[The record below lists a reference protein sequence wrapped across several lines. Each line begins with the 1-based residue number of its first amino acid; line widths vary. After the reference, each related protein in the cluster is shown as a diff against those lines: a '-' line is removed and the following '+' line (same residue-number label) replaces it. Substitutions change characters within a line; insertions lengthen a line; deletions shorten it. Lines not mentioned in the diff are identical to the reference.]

1 MTGRSRMAYGRTN
14 AREIMLDLM
23 RKHATSWLIKVFLF
37 AIVIVFIFWGG
48 YSYREQ
54 RAGRLAS
61 VNGSYIDLREY
72 QQTYNNLVE
81 RVRQQMGGRFS
92 SELLETMKLKEQALN
107 QLITRRL
114 LLDEAHRLGLEV
126 RPEELQQA
134 ILGFPDFQIN
144 GRFDPEQYQRTVRAL
159 RLTTQ
164 EFEARQR
171 EDMLIQRLAALVGG
185 GASVLPA
192 EASSFYHHFQ
202 DKVNLAY
209 VMINP
214 ASFTDQVKP
223 DGGAISR
230 YFVDHRESYRLPA
243 TRKIVYVRFSPR
255 DYLDEVKPTEGEIGD
270 YYRLHQ
276 DEYQQPKKVRAR
288 HILFRIPPNA
298 TTPQI
303 QAVVDRA
310 KTVLNQAQGGEDFAA
325 LARKYS
331 EDTSA
336 ANGGDLGYFSEK
348 DMEKPFAQ
356 AAFSLKKGEMSDLVR
371 TRFGIHII
379 KVEDIREGVSTP
391 LADVRERVIT
401 ALKQEKAA
409 DIARDRAR
417 SFADAARVAEDLNKA
432 AAAEHLQTKE
442 AGSFAANAPIPGLG
456 SAPDLNKALFSLQLK
471 DISRPLTVGQDQ
483 IVAQIVEIDE
493 SRLPEF
499 DEAKEKVTTDWI
511 AEEGKRLAR
520 QRAEEVLKVARQ
532 EGDLAGVARR
542 YGLNIV
548 ETGPFTFFSPA
559 PALGNNRELLTV
571 AFALT
576 PEHPLA
582 PEPFDVKGNILL
594 IQLRSREPAPQ
605 EQAQDEKDALAE
617 RLREAKQE
625 SLFQRWL
632 TSLRQQADIKVLQKL

>member
-1 MTGRSRMAYGRTN
+1 
-14 AREIMLDLM
+14 MLDLM

-54 RAGRLAS
+54 RASRLAS

-72 QQTYNNLVE
+72 QQAYNNLVE
-81 RVRQQMGGRFS
+81 QVRRQMGGRFS

-114 LLDEAHRLGLEV
+114 LLEEAHRLQLEV

-134 ILGFPDFQIN
+134 ILSFPAFQIN
-144 GRFDPEQYQRTVRAL
+144 GRFDAGQYQRTLRAL
-159 RLTTQ
+159 RLTPQ
-164 EFEARQR
+164 EFESRQR
-171 EDMLIQRLAALVGG
+171 EEMLIERLGRLIGRG
-185 GASVLPA
+185 TSVLPA

-209 VMINP
+209 ALINP
-214 ASFTDQVKP
+214 ASFTDQVKL
-223 DGGAISR
+223 DGEAITR
-230 YFVDHRESYRLPA
+230 YFADHRESYRLPA
-243 TRKIVYVRFSPR
+243 TRKIAYVRFSPR
-255 DYLDEVKPTEGEIGD
+255 DYVDEVKPGEGEIED

-288 HILFRIPPNA
+288 HILFRIPANA

-310 KTVLNQAQGGEDFAA
+310 KNVLSQAQGGEDFAA

-336 ANGGDLGYFSEK
+336 EKGGDLSYFSEK
-348 DMEKPFAQ
+348 DMEKPFAE
-356 AAFSLKKGEMSDLVR
+356 AAFSLKKGEISDLVR

-379 KVEDIREGVSTP
+379 KVEDIRDAVSSP
-391 LADVRERVIT
+391 LADVRERVVN
-401 ALKQEKAA
+401 ALKQEKAT

-432 AAAEHLQTKE
+432 AAAEHLQIRE
-442 AGSFAANAPIPGLG
+442 AGPFAANAPIPGLG
-456 SAPDLNKALFSLQLK
+456 SPPDLNKAIFSLQVR
-471 DISRPLTVGQDQ
+471 DISRPLAAGQDQ
-483 IVAQIVEIDE
+483 IVAQVVEVQD

-499 DEAKEKVTTDWI
+499 NETKERVTKDWVG
-511 AEEGKRLAR
+511 EESKRLAR
-520 QRAEEVLKVARQ
+520 ERGQEVLKLARQ
-532 EGDLAGVARR
+532 GGDLAALARR
-542 YGLNIV
+542 YGLNMA

-559 PALGNNRELLTV
+559 PALGNNRELVTA

-576 PEHPLA
+576 PEHPIA
-582 PEPFDVKGNILL
+582 PDPFDVRGNIVL
-594 IQLRSREPAPQ
+594 IQLRSREPAPEEKVQ
-605 EQAQDEKDALAE
+605 NEKDALAE

-625 SLFQRWL
+625 SVFQRWL

>member
-1 MTGRSRMAYGRTN
+1 
-14 AREIMLDLM
+14 MLDLM

-72 QQTYNNLVE
+72 QQVYNNLVE
-81 RVRQQMGGRFS
+81 QVRRQMGGRFS
-92 SELLETMKLKEQALN
+92 SELLETMKLKEQALD

-114 LLDEAHRLGLEV
+114 LLEEARRLQLEV

-134 ILGFPDFQIN
+134 ILNFPAFQIN
-144 GRFDPEQYQRTVRAL
+144 GRFDAAQYQRTLRGL
-159 RLTTQ
+159 RLTPQ

-171 EDMLIQRLAALVGG
+171 EEMLIERLGRLIGRG
-185 GASVLPA
+185 TSVLPA

-209 VMINP
+209 VLINP
-214 ASFTDQVKP
+214 ASFTDQVKL
-223 DGGAISR
+223 DGEAISR
-230 YFVDHRESYRLPA
+230 YFADHRESYRLPA

-255 DYLDEVKPTEGEIGD
+255 DYLDEVKPSAGEIED

-288 HILFRIPPNA
+288 HILFRVPANA
-298 TTPQI
+298 TTTQI

-310 KTVLNQAQGGEDFAA
+310 KNVLNQAQGGEDFAA

-336 ANGGDLGYFSEK
+336 GNGGDLGYFSEK
-348 DMEKPFAQ
+348 DMEKPFAE
-356 AAFSLKKGEMSDLVR
+356 AAFALKKGEISDLVR

-379 KVEDIREGVSTP
+379 KVEEIRDAVSSP
-391 LADVRERVIT
+391 LADVRERVVT

-442 AGSFAANAPIPGLG
+442 AGRFAANAPIPGLG
-456 SAPDLNKALFSLQLK
+456 PAPDLNKALFSLQVR
-471 DISRPLTVGQDQ
+471 DISRPLAVGQDQ
-483 IVAQIVEIDE
+483 IVAQVVEIEE
-493 SRLPEF
+493 SRLPDF
-499 DEAKEKVTTDWI
+499 DEAKERVTKDWV
-511 AEEGKRLAR
+511 AEESKRLAR
-520 QRAEEVLKVARQ
+520 QRAEEGLKLARQ
-532 EGDLAGVARR
+532 QGDLAGVARR
-542 YGLNIV
+542 YGLNV
-548 ETGPFTFFSPA
+548 AETGPFTFFSPA

-576 PEHPLA
+576 PEHPVA
-582 PEPFDVKGNILL
+582 PDAFDVRGNIAL
-594 IQLRSREPAPQ
+594 IQLRSREPAPE
-605 EQAQDEKDALAE
+605 EQGQNEKEALAG

-625 SLFQRWL
+625 SVFERWL
-632 TSLRQQADIKVLQKL
+632 TSVRQQADIKVLQKL

>member
-1 MTGRSRMAYGRTN
+1 
-14 AREIMLDLM
+14 MLDLM

-54 RAGRLAS
+54 RANRLAS

-72 QQTYNNLVE
+72 QQAYNNLVE
-81 RVRQQMGGRFS
+81 QVRRQMGGRFS
-92 SELLETMKLKEQALN
+92 SELIETMKLKEQALN

-114 LLDEAHRLGLEV
+114 LLEEAHRLQLEV

-134 ILGFPDFQIN
+134 ILSFPAFQIN
-144 GRFDPEQYQRTVRAL
+144 GRFDSAQYQRTLRGL
-159 RLTTQ
+159 RLTPQ
-164 EFEARQR
+164 EFESRQR
-171 EDMLIQRLAALVGG
+171 EEMLIDRLGRLIGRG
-185 GASVLPA
+185 TSVLPA

-209 VMINP
+209 VLVNP
-214 ASFTDQVKP
+214 ASFTDQVRL
-223 DGGAISR
+223 DGEAITR
-230 YFVDHRESYRLPA
+230 YFADHRESYRLPA

-255 DYLDEVKPTEGEIGD
+255 DYLDEVKPSEGEIED

-288 HILFRIPPNA
+288 HILFRIPANA
-298 TTPQI
+298 ATPQI
-303 QAVVDRA
+303 QAIVDRA
-310 KTVLNQAQGGEDFAA
+310 KNVLNQAQGGEDFAA

-336 ANGGDLGYFSEK
+336 EKGGDLGYFGQSE
-348 DMEKPFAQ
+348 MEKPFAE
-356 AAFSLKKGEMSDLVR
+356 AVFSLKKGEMSDLVR

-379 KVEDIREGVSTP
+379 KVEDIRDAVSSP
-391 LADVRERVIT
+391 LADVRERVVN

-417 SFADAARVAEDLNKA
+417 SFADEARVAEDLNKA
-432 AAAEHLQTKE
+432 AAAEHLRTKE
-442 AGSFAANAPIPGLG
+442 AGPFAANAPIPGLG
-456 SAPDLNKALFSLQLK
+456 SPPDLNKALFSLQVR
-471 DISRPLTVGQDQ
+471 DISRPLAVGQDQ
-483 IVAQIVEIDE
+483 IVAQIVEIGE

-499 DEAKEKVTTDWI
+499 DETRERVTRDWV
-511 AEEGKRLAR
+511 AEESKRLAR
-520 QRAEEVLKVARQ
+520 QRTEEVLKVARQ
-532 EGDLAGVARR
+532 DGDLAAVARR
-542 YGLNIV
+542 YGLNIA

-559 PALGNNRELLTV
+559 PALGNNRELVTAAL
-571 AFALT
+571 ALT

-582 PEPFDVKGNILL
+582 ADPFEVGGNIVL
-594 IQLRSREPAPQ
+594 IQLRSREPASEEKVQ
-605 EQAQDEKDALAE
+605 NEKDALAE
-617 RLREAKQE
+617 RLLQAKQE
-625 SLFQRWL
+625 SVFQRWL

>member
-1 MTGRSRMAYGRTN
+1 
-14 AREIMLDLM
+14 MLDLM

-48 YSYREQ
+48 YSYREH
-54 RAGRLAS
+54 RAGQLAS

-72 QQTYNNLVE
+72 QQAYNNLVE
-81 RVRQQMGGRFS
+81 QVRRQMGGRFS

-114 LLDEAHRLGLEV
+114 LLEEAHRLELEV

-134 ILGFPDFQIN
+134 ILGFPAFQIN
-144 GRFDPEQYQRTVRAL
+144 GRFDPAQYQRTLQAL
-159 RLTTQ
+159 RLTPQ

-171 EDMLIQRLAALVGG
+171 EDMLIQRLGALVGG
-185 GASVLPA
+185 GTSVLPA
-192 EASSFYHHFQ
+192 EVSSFYHHFQ

-209 VMINP
+209 IMINP

-223 DGGAISR
+223 DGEAISR
-230 YFVDHRESYRLPA
+230 YFADHREAYRLPA
-243 TRKIVYVRFSPR
+243 TRRIVYVRFSPR
-255 DYLDEVKPTEGEIGD
+255 DYLDEVKPSEGEIED

-288 HILFRIPPNA
+288 HILFRIPANA
-298 TTPQI
+298 ATPQI
-303 QAVVDRA
+303 QAIVDRA
-310 KTVLNQAQGGEDFAA
+310 KNVLSQAQGGEDFAA

-336 ANGGDLGYFSEK
+336 GNGGDLGYFTEK
-348 DMEKPFAQ
+348 DMEKPFAE
-356 AAFSLKKGEMSDLVR
+356 AAFSLKKGEISDLVR

-379 KVEDIREGVSTP
+379 KVEDIRDGVTTP
-391 LADVRERVIT
+391 LADVREQVVL

-417 SFADAARVAEDLNKA
+417 SFADVARVAEDLNKA

-442 AGSFAANAPIPGLG
+442 AGPFAVNAPIPGLG
-456 SAPDLNKALFSLQLK
+456 SAPDLNKALFSLQVRE
-471 DISRPLTVGQDQ
+471 ISRPLPLGQDQ
-483 IVAQIVEIDE
+483 IVAQIVEIGE
-493 SRLPEF
+493 SRLPDF
-499 DEAKEKVTTDWI
+499 DEAKEKVTRDWV
-511 AEEGKRLAR
+511 AEESKRRAR
-520 QRAEEVLKVARQ
+520 QRAEEVLKLALQ
-532 EGDLAGVARR
+532 EKDLAGAARR
-542 YGLNIV
+542 YGLNIA

-559 PALGNNRELLTV
+559 PALGNTRELLTT

-576 PEHPLA
+576 PEHPIG
-582 PEPFDVKGNILL
+582 PDPFDVRGNILL
-594 IQLRSREPAPQ
+594 IQLRSREPAPE
-605 EQAQDEKDALAE
+605 EQVQNEKDALAE

-625 SLFQRWL
+625 SVFQRWL

>member
-1 MTGRSRMAYGRTN
+1 
-14 AREIMLDLM
+14 MLDLM

-48 YSYREQ
+48 YSYHEQ
-54 RAGRLAS
+54 RANRLAS
-61 VNGSYIDLREY
+61 VNGSYIGLREY
-72 QQTYNNLVE
+72 QQAYNNLVE
-81 RVRQQMGGRFS
+81 QVRRQMGGRFS
-92 SELLETMKLKEQALN
+92 SELVETMKLKEQALN

-114 LLDEAHRLGLEV
+114 LLEEAHRLQLEV

-134 ILGFPDFQIN
+134 ILSFPAFQIN
-144 GRFDPEQYQRTVRAL
+144 GRFDAEQYQRTLRAL
-159 RLTTQ
+159 RLSPQ

-171 EDMLIQRLAALVGG
+171 EDMLIDRLAQLIGQG
-185 GASVLPA
+185 TSVLPA

-209 VMINP
+209 VLINP
-214 ASFTDQVKP
+214 ASFTDKVEL
-223 DGGAISR
+223 DEEAISR
-230 YFVDHRESYRLPA
+230 YFADHRDSYRLPA

-255 DYLDEVKPTEGEIGD
+255 DYLDEIKPSEGEIEE

-288 HILFRIPPNA
+288 HILFRIPANA
-298 TTPQI
+298 TTTQI

-310 KTVLNQAQGGEDFAA
+310 KNVLKQAQGGEDFAA

-331 EDTSA
+331 EDTTA

-348 DMEKPFAQ
+348 DMEKPFAE
-356 AAFSLKKGEMSDLVR
+356 AAFSLKKGEISDLVR

-379 KVEDIREGVSTP
+379 KVEDIREALSSP
-391 LADVRERVIT
+391 LADVRDRVVN

-409 DIARDRAR
+409 DIALDRAR
-417 SFADAARVAEDLNKA
+417 SCADAARVAEDLSKA
-432 AAAEHLQTKE
+432 AAAEHLQTRE
-442 AGSFAANAPIPGLG
+442 AGPFAANAPIPGLG
-456 SAPDLNKALFSLQLK
+456 AAPDLSKALFSLQVR
-471 DISRPLTVGQDQ
+471 DISRPLAVGQDQ
-483 IVAQIVEIDE
+483 IVAQVVEIEE

-499 DEAKEKVTTDWI
+499 NEAKEKVTRDWS
-511 AEEGKRLAR
+511 AEASKKLAR
-520 QRAEEVLKVARQ
+520 QRAEEVLKLARQ

-542 YGLNIV
+542 YGLNLA

-576 PEHPLA
+576 PEHPIA
-582 PEPFDVKGNILL
+582 PDPFDVRGNIVL
-594 IQLRSREPAPQ
+594 IQLRSREPAPEEKVQ
-605 EQAQDEKDALAE
+605 NEKDALAE

-625 SLFQRWL
+625 SVFQRWL
-632 TSLRQQADIKVLQKL
+632 TSLRQEADIKVLQKL

>member
-1 MTGRSRMAYGRTN
+1 
-14 AREIMLDLM
+14 MLDLM

-54 RAGRLAS
+54 RASRLAS

-72 QQTYNNLVE
+72 QQAYNNLVE
-81 RVRQQMGGRFS
+81 QVRRQMGGRFS

-107 QLITRRL
+107 QLVTRRL
-114 LLDEAHRLGLEV
+114 LLEEAHRLQLEV

-134 ILGFPDFQIN
+134 ILSFPAFQIN
-144 GRFDPEQYQRTVRAL
+144 GRFDSGQYQRTLRAL
-159 RLTTQ
+159 RLTPQ
-164 EFEARQR
+164 EFESRQR
-171 EDMLIQRLAALVGG
+171 EEMLIERLGRLIGQG
-185 GASVLPA
+185 TSVLPA
-192 EASSFYHHFQ
+192 EVSSFYHHFQ

-209 VMINP
+209 ALINP
-214 ASFTDQVKP
+214 ASFTDQVKL
-223 DGGAISR
+223 DREAITR
-230 YFVDHRESYRLPA
+230 YFDEHRESYRLPA
-243 TRKIVYVRFSPR
+243 TRKVVYVRFSPR
-255 DYLDEVKPTEGEIGD
+255 DYLDEVKPSEGEIED

-288 HILFRIPPNA
+288 HILFRIPANA

-303 QAVVDRA
+303 QAIVDRA
-310 KTVLNQAQGGEDFAA
+310 KNVLNQAQGGEDFAA

-336 ANGGDLGYFSEK
+336 GNGGDLGYFSQTE
-348 DMEKPFAQ
+348 MEKPFAE
-356 AAFSLKKGEMSDLVR
+356 AAFSLKKGEISDLVR

-379 KVEDIREGVSTP
+379 KVEDIRDAVSSP
-391 LADVRERVIT
+391 LADVRERVVN

-417 SFADAARVAEDLNKA
+417 SFADAARVTEDLNKA
-432 AAAEHLQTKE
+432 AAVEHLQPKE
-442 AGSFAANAPIPGLG
+442 AGPFAANAPIPGLG
-456 SAPDLNKALFSLQLK
+456 SAPDLNKALFSLQIR
-471 DISRPLTVGQDQ
+471 DISRPLDVGQAQ
-483 IVAQIVEIDE
+483 IVAQIVEIEE
-493 SRLPEF
+493 SRLPDF
-499 DEAKEKVTTDWI
+499 DAAKEGVTRDWV

-520 QRAEEVLKVARQ
+520 QRAEEVLKLARQ
-532 EGDLAGVARR
+532 DGDLAAVARR
-542 YGLNIV
+542 YGLSIA

-559 PALGNNRELLTV
+559 PALGNNRELVTA

-576 PEHPLA
+576 PEHPIA
-582 PEPFDVKGNILL
+582 ADPFDVRGNIVL
-594 IQLRSREPAPQ
+594 IQLRSREPASEEKVQ
-605 EQAQDEKDALAE
+605 NEKDALAE

-625 SLFQRWL
+625 SVFQRWL

>member
-1 MTGRSRMAYGRTN
+1 
-14 AREIMLDLM
+14 MLDLM

-72 QQTYNNLVE
+72 QQVYNNLVE
-81 RVRQQMGGRFS
+81 QVRRQMGGRFS
-92 SELLETMKLKEQALN
+92 SELLETMKLKEQALD

-114 LLDEAHRLGLEV
+114 LLEEARRLQLEV

-134 ILGFPDFQIN
+134 ILNFPAFQIN
-144 GRFDPEQYQRTVRAL
+144 GRFDAAQYQRTLRGL
-159 RLTTQ
+159 RLTPQ

-171 EDMLIQRLAALVGG
+171 EEMLIERLGRLIGRG
-185 GASVLPA
+185 TSVLPA

-209 VMINP
+209 VLINP
-214 ASFTDQVKP
+214 ASFTDQVKL
-223 DGGAISR
+223 DGEAISR
-230 YFVDHRESYRLPA
+230 YFADHRESYRLPA

-255 DYLDEVKPTEGEIGD
+255 DYLDEVKPSAGEIED

-288 HILFRIPPNA
+288 HILFRIPANV
-298 TTPQI
+298 TTTQI

-310 KTVLNQAQGGEDFAA
+310 KNVLNQAQGGEDFAA

-336 ANGGDLGYFSEK
+336 GNGGDLGYFSEK
-348 DMEKPFAQ
+348 DMEKPFAE
-356 AAFSLKKGEMSDLVR
+356 AAFALKKGEISDLVR

-379 KVEDIREGVSTP
+379 KVEEIRDAVSSP
-391 LADVRERVIT
+391 LADVRERVVT

-442 AGSFAANAPIPGLG
+442 AGRFAANAPIPGLG
-456 SAPDLNKALFSLQLK
+456 PAPDLNKALFSLQVR
-471 DISRPLTVGQDQ
+471 DISRPLAVGQDQ
-483 IVAQIVEIDE
+483 IVAQVVEIEE
-493 SRLPEF
+493 SRLPDF
-499 DEAKEKVTTDWI
+499 DEAKERVTKDWV
-511 AEEGKRLAR
+511 AEESKRLAR
-520 QRAEEVLKVARQ
+520 QRAEEGLKLARQ
-532 EGDLAGVARR
+532 QGDLAGVARR
-542 YGLNIV
+542 YGLNV
-548 ETGPFTFFSPA
+548 AETGPFTFFSPA

-576 PEHPLA
+576 PEHPVA
-582 PEPFDVKGNILL
+582 PDAFDVRGNIAL
-594 IQLRSREPAPQ
+594 IQLRSREPAPE
-605 EQAQDEKDALAE
+605 EQGQNEKEALAG

-625 SLFQRWL
+625 SVFERWL
-632 TSLRQQADIKVLQKL
+632 TSVRQQADIKVLQKL

>member
-1 MTGRSRMAYGRTN
+1 
-14 AREIMLDLM
+14 MLDLM

-48 YSYREQ
+48 YSYHEQ

-72 QQTYNNLVE
+72 QQAYNNLVE
-81 RVRQQMGGRFS
+81 QVRRQMGGRFS
-92 SELLETMKLKEQALN
+92 SELLETMKLKEQALD

-114 LLDEAHRLGLEV
+114 LLEEAQRLQLEV

-134 ILGFPDFQIN
+134 ILGFPAFQIN
-144 GRFDPEQYQRTVRAL
+144 GRFDAAQYQRTLHAL
-159 RLTTQ
+159 RLTPQ
-164 EFEARQR
+164 EFESRQR
-171 EDMLIQRLAALVGG
+171 EDMLIERLGRLIGRG
-185 GASVLPA
+185 TSVLPA
-192 EASSFYHHFQ
+192 EISSFYHHFQ

-214 ASFTDQVKP
+214 ASFTDQVKL
-223 DGGAISR
+223 DGDAISR
-230 YFVDHRESYRLPA
+230 YFADHRESYRLPA

-255 DYLDEVKPTEGEIGD
+255 DYLDAVKPSEAEIED

-288 HILFRIPPNA
+288 HILFRIPANA

-303 QAVVDRA
+303 QAIVDRA
-310 KTVLNQAQGGEDFAA
+310 KNVLNQAQGGEDFAA

-331 EDTSA
+331 QDTSA
-336 ANGGDLGYFSEK
+336 GNGGDLGYFSEK
-348 DMEKPFAQ
+348 DMEKPFAE
-356 AAFSLKKGEMSDLVR
+356 AAFSLKKGEISDLVR

-379 KVEDIREGVSTP
+379 KVEDIRDAVSSP
-391 LADVRERVIT
+391 LADVRERVVT

-432 AAAEHLQTKE
+432 GAAEHLQIRE
-442 AGSFAANAPIPGLG
+442 AGPFAANAPVPGLG
-456 SAPDLNKALFSLQLK
+456 SAPELNKALFSLQVR
-471 DISRPLTVGQDQ
+471 DISRPLSLGQDQ
-483 IVAQIVEIDE
+483 IVAQIVEIGE
-493 SRLPEF
+493 SRLPDF
-499 DEAKEKVTTDWI
+499 DEAKERVTKDWV
-511 AEEGKRLAR
+511 AEESKRLAR
-520 QRAEEVLKVARQ
+520 QRAEEILKVTRQ
-532 EGDLAGVARR
+532 EGGLAGVARR
-542 YGLNIV
+542 YGLNIA
-548 ETGPFTFFSPA
+548 ETGPFPFFSPA
-559 PALGNNRELLTV
+559 PALGNNRELVTA

-576 PEHPLA
+576 PEHPVA
-582 PEPFDVKGNILL
+582 SDPFDVRGNIVL
-594 IQLRSREPAPQ
+594 IQLRSREPAPEETVQ
-605 EQAQDEKDALAE
+605 NEKDALAE

-625 SLFQRWL
+625 SAFQRWL